1 MLLFSALKASLAPTV
16 CVAFLRRLANIPHP
30 LPKGVYFDSAALLTH
45 VDANCYYRRTS
56 NPSAPKPPDVK
67 VVVEGPAYSH
77 LDLNDIQDA
86 ILLVEGQSG
95 QVTKSSPREAR
106 LSFETSSDVSSQR
119 SLLSPEGSQID
130 ENEKPDE
137 PFKIILRDSTG
148 ILQPQSVLAL
158 VRMIL
163 QVRVNVAS
171 RVVNDEWSVD
181 GEALLRAART
191 ATRPPALQMS
201 TFDQQLRNLPMNP
214 SRLNVELVRVC
225 KLSQQPNKRRKLK
238 V

>member
-1 MLLFSALKASLAPTV
+1 M
-16 CVAFLRRLANIPHP
+16 
-30 LPKGVYFDSAALLTH
+30 
-45 VDANCYYRRTS
+45 
-56 NPSAPKPPDVK
+56 
-67 VVVEGPAYSH
+67 VEGPAYSH

-119 SLLSPEGSQID
+119 SLLSPEGSQND

-225 KLSQQPNKRRKLK
+225 KLSL
-238 V
+238 